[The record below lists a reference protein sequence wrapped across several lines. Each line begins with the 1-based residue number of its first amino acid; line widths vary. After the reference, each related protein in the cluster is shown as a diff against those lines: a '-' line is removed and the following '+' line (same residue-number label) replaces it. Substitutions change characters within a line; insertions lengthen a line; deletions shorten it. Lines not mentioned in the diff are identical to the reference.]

1 MDKDD
6 AILTITAESDHMNQ
20 MIGNNPS
27 ILPPLTISDLS
38 GLDTISIDS
47 SYNYSGPVL
56 SSGSAGMFQAPN
68 FTFHNMPQIS
78 TNWTSSTNPSSSLN
92 VKGTAE
98 FEGDVKIKGHS
109 ILHLLQKIENRLA
122 ILQEPD
128 PDKLEKFAALKKAYE
143 HYKTL
148 ERLIGDE

>member
-47 SYNYSGPVL
+47 SYNYSAPVI

-109 ILHLLQKIENRLA
+109 ILYLLQKIENRLA

>member
-20 MIGNNPS
+20 MIENNPS

-47 SYNYSGPVL
+47 SYNYSAPVI
-56 SSGSAGMFQAPN
+56 SSGSAGMFQASN

-78 TNWTSSTNPSSSLN
+78 ANWANGTNSSPNFN

>member
-6 AILTITAESDHMNQ
+6 DILTINAESDHMNQ

-78 TNWTSSTNPSSSLN
+78 ANWANVPNSSSSLN

>member
-47 SYNYSGPVL
+47 SYNYTGPVL